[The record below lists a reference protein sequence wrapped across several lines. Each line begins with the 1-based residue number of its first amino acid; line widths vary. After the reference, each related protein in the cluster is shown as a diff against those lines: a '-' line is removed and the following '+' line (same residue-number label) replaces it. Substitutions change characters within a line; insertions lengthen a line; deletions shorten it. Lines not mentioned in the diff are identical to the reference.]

1 VISAIIVAGGKGE
14 RLGANLPKQF
24 LNLSGKPILRWA
36 VEKISVCPKITEI
49 AVVVPEQYIN
59 LARQIFPEP
68 EIKLVSGGN
77 ERQDSVFAGLFACS
91 QSAQWILIHDGVRP
105 FPSKNL
111 IERVIESAEKY
122 GGAVPG
128 LAMKET
134 IKEVEP
140 KSSKALSTVDRARLY
155 SIQTPQVFRRD
166 LIISAYQR
174 AVNLGFYATDDA
186 GIVEWNGGEV
196 VVVSGEE
203 TNLKITTSLDFKLAE
218 LIAEEIK

>member
-1 VISAIIVAGGKGE
+1 MISAVIVAGGKGE

-36 VEKISVCPKITEI
+36 VEKISICPKITEI
-49 AVVVPEQYIN
+49 VVVVPGEYIK

-68 EIKLVSGGN
+68 GIKLVSGGK
-77 ERQDSVFAGLFACS
+77 ERQDSVFAGLSACS
-91 QSAQWILIHDGVRP
+91 QSAQLILIHDGVRP
-105 FPSKNL
+105 FPSKDL
-111 IERVIESAEKY
+111 IERVIASAEKY
-122 GGAVPG
+122 GATVPG

-134 IKEVEP
+134 IKEIEP
-140 KSSKALSTVDRARLY
+140 KSSKVLGTVDRVRLY
-155 SIQTPQVFRRD
+155 SIQTPQGFRREI
-166 LIISAYQR
+166 IISAYQR
-174 AVNLGFYATDDA
+174 AFNLGFYATDDA

-218 LIAEEIK
+218 IIAEEIK